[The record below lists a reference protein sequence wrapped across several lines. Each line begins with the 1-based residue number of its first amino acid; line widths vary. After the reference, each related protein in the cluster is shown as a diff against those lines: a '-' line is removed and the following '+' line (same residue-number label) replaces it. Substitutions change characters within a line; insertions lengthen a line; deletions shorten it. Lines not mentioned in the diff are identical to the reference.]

1 MVCSLVIT
9 HICRLDQSR
18 TKRGPFLSVK
28 RSKKYSNR
36 AKCMAGKNSNVTHS
50 KDHTANQIESPENGN
65 TECLNIFFRMDQR
78 SKFKAPA
85 DNTLNLVNSFT
96 TKSINRSFSL
106 AKNTFPLQNEETI

>member
-65 TECLNIFFRMDQR
+65 TECHNIFLEWTKEAN
-78 SKFKAPA
+78 SKH
-85 DNTLNLVNSFT
+85 LQT
-96 TKSINRSFSL
+96 TH
-106 AKNTFPLQNEETI
+106 